1 MSTRSMRTERRGKT
15 SAQSALLTAI
25 LVAGCQGNSVSE
37 QYSRMAAVEQYLM
50 ADSGAEI
57 AMARSAAPQAIAQDA
72 SILILGRGGYKTTV
86 DGKNGFTCLV
96 ERSWMS
102 PFDRPEFWNPKIRG
116 PICYNPAEVRTV
128 LPYTLNR
135 TKLFLAGRPKAQVR
149 EIIAAS
155 VAKKE
160 LPAPEAGA
168 MSYMLSKMGYLGDS
182 AGHWCPHLM
191 IHVPKTSEATWGANR
206 AGSPVLY
213 NDELRDMPEPETIF
227 LIPVANW
234 SDGSAAPHMAPR

>member
-1 MSTRSMRTERRGKT
+1 MKNARPRMTLL
-15 SAQSALLTAI
+15 QSALLASI
-25 LVAGCQGNSVSE
+25 LAAAGQGIASSE
-37 QYSRMAAVEQYLM
+37 EYPTMAAAQQYLM

-57 AMARSAAPQAIAQDA
+57 AMARSAAPEAIARDA
-72 SILILGRGGYKTTV
+72 SILILGRGGYKTAV

-116 PICYNPAEVRTV
+116 PICYNPAAVKTV

-135 TKLFLAGRPKAQVR
+135 TKLILAGVSKAQVHK
-149 EIIAAS
+149 IIAAS
-155 VAKKE
+155 VTKKD

-182 AGHWCPHLM
+182 AGQWGPHLM
-191 IHVPKTSEATWGANR
+191 FHVPRTSEASWGAKR
-206 AGSPVLY
+206 GA
-213 NDELRDMPEPETIF
+213 F
-227 LIPVANW
+227 
-234 SDGSAAPHMAPR
+234 

>member
-57 AMARSAAPQAIAQDA
+57 AMARSAAPEAIARDA
-72 SILILGRGGYKTTV
+72 AVLILASDGYKTAV
-86 DGKNGFTCLV
+86 KGNNGFTCLV

-116 PICYNPAEVRTV
+116 PICYNPAAVKTV

-135 TKLFLAGRPKAQVR
+135 TKLILAGRIQG
-149 EIIAAS
+149 
-155 VAKKE
+155 
-160 LPAPEAGA
+160 AGA
-168 MSYMLSKMGYLGDS
+168 
-182 AGHWCPHLM
+182 
-191 IHVPKTSEATWGANR
+191 
-206 AGSPVLY
+206 
-213 NDELRDMPEPETIF
+213 
-227 LIPVANW
+227 
-234 SDGSAAPHMAPR
+234 

>member
-1 MSTRSMRTERRGKT
+1 MTTELRGKT
-15 SAQSALLTAI
+15 PIQSALLAAI
-25 LVAGCQGNSVSE
+25 LVAGCQGDSVSE

-72 SILILGRGGYKTTV
+72 NILILGRGGYKTAV

-116 PICYNPAEVRTV
+116 PICYNPAAVKTV

-135 TKLFLAGRPKAQVR
+135 TKLILSGVSKAQAHK
-149 EIIAAS
+149 IIEAS
-155 VAKKE
+155 AAKKE
-160 LPAPEAGA
+160 LAAPEAGA
-168 MSYMLSKMGYLGDS
+168 MSFMLSKMGYLGDS
-182 AGHWCPHLM
+182 VGQWHPHLM
-191 IHVPKTSEATWGANR
+191 FHVPRTGEDSWGANR
-206 AGSPVLY
+206 SGSPVLF
-213 NDELRDMPEPETIF
+213 NDENRDVPEPETIF
-227 LIPVANW
+227 MVPVAYW
-234 SDGSAAPHMAPR
+234 SDGSAAPHVSAH

>member
-15 SAQSALLTAI
+15 SIQSALLAAI
-25 LVAGCQGNSVSE
+25 LAASCQGNSVSE

-116 PICYNPAEVRTV
+116 PICYNPAAVKTV

-135 TKLFLAGRPKAQVR
+135 TKLILDGLSKAQVHKL
-149 EIIAAS
+149 IAAS

-168 MSYMLSKMGYLGDS
+168 MSYMLSKMGCLGDS
-182 AGHWCPHLM
+182 AGQWCPHLM
-191 IHVPKTSEATWGANR
+191 FHVPRTSEASLGANR
-206 AGSPVLY
+206 AGSPVLF
-213 NDELRDMPEPETIF
+213 NDESRDVPEPETIF
-227 LIPVANW
+227 MVPVAYW
-234 SDGSAAPHMAPR
+234 SDGSAAPHTVLH